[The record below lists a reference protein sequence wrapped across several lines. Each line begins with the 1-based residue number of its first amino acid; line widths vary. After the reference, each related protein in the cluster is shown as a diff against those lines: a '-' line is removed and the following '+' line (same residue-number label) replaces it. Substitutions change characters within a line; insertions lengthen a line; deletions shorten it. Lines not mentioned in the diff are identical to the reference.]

1 MYPKNLI
8 FDFETDGIGD
18 FRTQR
23 AIQLAWIITD
33 SEYNILDEKVYFI
46 KGVKKINTDFHKHI
60 TVELLNK
67 KGLDLE
73 NVIIFFLDKIHK
85 IINNKGKII
94 AHNASFDV
102 NILKNEIK
110 HLGFPQIDLSNYIYC
125 TKKNT
130 VNLCKLPIKG
140 KHYYKF
146 PKLIELYF
154 HLFGKNPDIR
164 LHDAL
169 NDTKILYE
177 CCKELK
183 I

>member
-18 FRTQR
+18 FKTQR
-23 AIQLAWIITD
+23 AIQIAWIITD

-46 KGVKKINTDFHKHI
+46 KGVKEINTDFHKHI
-60 TVELLNK
+60 SLKLINK
-67 KGLDLE
+67 IGLDLKT
-73 NVIIFFLDKIHK
+73 VIIYFLDRIKT
-85 IINNKGKII
+85 IINNNGKII
-94 AHNASFDV
+94 AHNASFDI
-102 NILKNEIK
+102 NILKNEMR
-110 HLGFPQIDLSNYIYC
+110 HLGFADIDLSKYVYC

-130 VNLCKLPIKG
+130 VNLCKIPIKG
-140 KHYYKF
+140 KNYYKF
-146 PKLIELYF
+146 PKLIELYN
-154 HLFGKNPDIR
+154 HLFGKDPDIR

-169 NDTKILYE
+169 NDTKVLYD